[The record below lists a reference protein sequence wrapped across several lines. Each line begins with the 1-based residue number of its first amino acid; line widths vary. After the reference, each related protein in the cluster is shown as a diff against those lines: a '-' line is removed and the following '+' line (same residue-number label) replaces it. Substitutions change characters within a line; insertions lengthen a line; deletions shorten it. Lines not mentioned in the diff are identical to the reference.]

1 MIFPEGLESE
11 EEFARFARESP
22 GLLLANM
29 TEFGK
34 TPSIHVNRFAE
45 LGYQLVI
52 YPLSMQRLAM
62 GHIVRGLGKL
72 KESGTVED
80 LLDQMQT
87 RKELYELLGFE
98 PGAQRNFPT
107 PPT

>member
-1 MIFPEGLESE
+1 MIFPEGLHSE

-29 TEFGK
+29 TEYGK
-34 TPSIHVNRFAE
+34 TPYIHVDRFAE

-62 GHIVRGLGKL
+62 GHVVRGLDEL
-72 KESGTVED
+72 KKSGTAEG

-87 RKELYELLGFE
+87 RKELYGLLGYE
-98 PGAQRNFPT
+98 PGEQWNFPN